1 MKILKG
7 LGAILVLS
15 VFLFTGVLLSGTNSF
30 AQRYPPGNYKDSCEN
45 LIKIGHMLEAKC
57 RKQDGSW
64 QNTVLYYGSCDG
76 PIHNDNGNLTC
87 NQAGGGGGNNWAPS
101 GSYQETCRNINTRD
115 GELWARCQMQDGEWR
130 ESSLDYRNCYQDI
143 SNQNGRL
150 TCGRRHHHNM
160 LPRGSYK
167 ESCRELS
174 INGDILS
181 AECQRRDGSWR
192 WTSLDTG
199 ECYGQVANQNGRL
212 ECR

>member
-1 MKILKG
+1 MKSLKRLVSVFILG
-7 LGAILVLS
+7 L
-15 VFLFTGVLLSGTNSF
+15 FLFTGSLFLGDTTL
-30 AQRYPPGNYKDSCEN
+30 AQRYPPGNYRDTCTD

-57 RKQDGSW
+57 QKRDGTW
-64 QNTVLYYGSCDG
+64 QNTVLYFGSCDG

-87 NQAGGGGGNNWAPS
+87 NQSGGGGNWAPS
-101 GSYQETCRNINTRD
+101 GSYQQTCRDINVRD
-115 GELWARCQMQDGEWR
+115 GELWARCQMRDGEWR
-130 ESSLDYRNCYQDI
+130 ESSLYYRDCYQDI

-167 ESCRELS
+167 QTCRDLS
-174 INGDILS
+174 MNGDILS

-192 WTSLDTG
+192 WTSLDVG
-199 ECYGQVANQNGRL
+199 DCYGNVENHNGRL